1 MKFDNRNLRVNGFT
15 PRRWASMLVVLVS
28 LNANILQAGEQVDD
42 LVLTEMQAVAIAVRD
57 NPNLAQMKE
66 RYKAFGEVPSQV
78 GSLPDPTIS
87 FNAMNFPT
95 DTFARDQEPMTQVQ
109 IGFSQELPFPGK
121 LGLKEEAAQFDAIG
135 AGHLVDEVRLQLIKK
150 VKSNWWQ
157 LYYLDRAL
165 ETIEINKSL
174 LKQFITIAK
183 VKYETG
189 KGLQQDVLLS
199 QLELS
204 KLLDQEIKVKAIRR
218 NQAIRL
224 NILMDQPAK
233 DTLLL
238 PNQVSKKLLSL
249 PMEQQLYEAADLKR
263 PVLKQ
268 VRVKIKSAKTRL
280 DLANRDY
287 YPDFKLGMTYGDR
300 TGDNTPFVGG
310 SRSNFL
316 SLMVGIK
323 IPLYADSKQ
332 SKAVNQKSYEL
343 QKIRYEFTD
352 QKSVVRGEI
361 SSAVT
366 DYMQAKEQFS
376 LFGTGIVPQAQQTV
390 SSMLAGYQVSE
401 VDFLNLIRSQITLFN
416 YELQYWKA
424 LSDAKQALARLE
436 AATGEEV
443 INE

>member
-1 MKFDNRNLRVNGFT
+1 MSCGKWGFKLNYYK
-15 PRRWASMLVVLVS
+15 SSYGLLVYLIFLLTIQPVQ
-28 LNANILQAGEQVDD
+28 ANEKVPELILSEK
-42 LVLTEMQAVAIAVRD
+42 QAVEIAVRD

-66 RYKAFGEVPSQV
+66 RYKAMGEVPSQV

-109 IGFSQELPFPGK
+109 IGFSQEFPFPGK
-121 LGLKEEAAQFDAIG
+121 LGLKEAAAQFDAVG

-150 VKSNWWQ
+150 VKSKWWQ

-174 LKQFITIAK
+174 IEQFITVAK
-183 VKYETG
+183 TKYETG
-189 KGLQQDVLLS
+189 QGLQQDVLLS

-204 KLLDQEIKVKAIRR
+204 KLLDQEIRVKAIRR
-218 NQAIRL
+218 NQVIRL
-224 NILMDQPAK
+224 NILMDQPANGA
-233 DTLLL
+233 LHL
-238 PNQVSKKLLSL
+238 PDLVSRKLLSL
-249 PMEQQLYEAADLKR
+249 PNEQWLYEKAELKR

-268 VRVKIKSAKTRL
+268 ARVKIKGAKTRL
-280 DLANRDY
+280 DLAKRDY
-287 YPDFKLGMTYGDR
+287 YPDFKLGVTYGDR
-300 TGDNTPFVGG
+300 TGDNAPFVGG
-310 SRSNFL
+310 SRSDFL
-316 SLMVGIK
+316 SLMMGVK
-323 IPLYADSKQ
+323 IPLYADTKQ

-343 QKIRYEFTD
+343 QKNRYQLTD
-352 QKSVVRGEI
+352 QKGIVQGEI

-366 DYMQAKEQFS
+366 DYKQAKEQFS

-390 SSMLAGYQVSE
+390 KSMLAGYQVSE